1 MTDTLTFAP
10 FAPAHLGGALR
21 LSQEAGWPHRM
32 EDWRLVQRISRG
44 VVVLGGPKV
53 VGTALATPF
62 GTVAMAN
69 MIIVDEAMRGRG
81 LGRRLMDRMMAG
93 VDVPEW
99 RLVATEDGLPLYEKL
114 GFAATGQILQH
125 QGVIGACA
133 MPEGVGAAE
142 PADLPAILALDRQA
156 TGADRTGLLALL
168 MAEGEIAVIRD
179 ATGLAGFAALRDFGR
194 GAVVGPVIA
203 RDAQQAQRL
212 LSFFFARRAGGFLRV
227 DTTAAAGLA
236 PWLTAQGL
244 AHVGGGIA
252 MQRGGASAPSPAAAS
267 PSATVFALAA
277 QALG

>member
-10 FAPAHLGGALR
+10 FAPAHLEGALR

-44 VVVLGGPKV
+44 VVVLDGPKV

-69 MIIVDEAMRGRG
+69 MIIVDAAMRGRG

-133 MPEGVGAAE
+133 MPEGVVAAE

-168 MAEGEIAVIRD
+168 NCSLASPESFAEVQ
-179 ATGLAGFAALRDFGR
+179 T
-194 GAVVGPVIA
+194 
-203 RDAQQAQRL
+203 L
-212 LSFFFARRAGGFLRV
+212 LSGTVAKLVLFVAL
-227 DTTAAAGLA
+227 AGLA
-236 PWLTAQGL
+236 YHFLAGIKHLVMDWGVGETLEGGRAFAKAMLVTA
-244 AHVGGGIA
+244 AFAIA
-252 MQRGGASAPSPAAAS
+252 AIF
-267 PSATVFALAA
+267 VWVVL
-277 QALG
+277 

>member
-10 FAPAHLGGALR
+10 FAPAHLEGALR

-44 VVVLGGPKV
+44 VVVLDGPKV

-69 MIIVDEAMRGRG
+69 MIIVDAAMRGRG

-125 QGVIGACA
+125 QGVIGTCA
-133 MPEGVGAAE
+133 MLEGVAAAE

-179 ATGLAGFAALRDFGR
+179 TSGLSGFAALRDFGR

-203 RDAQQAQRL
+203 RDAQQAKRL

-244 AHVGGGIA
+244 APVGGGIA